1 MKRILAATASA
12 ALALTAA
19 PLAADE
25 ADGEK
30 VEETARD
37 RGLDQEAFDELTQG
51 RTAGEPRS
59 CVTAFNSNRI
69 RVVEHVGVVYE
80 DGDTT
85 WIALAHHPRRLD
97 YFDVPVFERYGSQ
110 LCKFD
115 RITLVDRSSGMF
127 SGVLFLE
134 DFVPYTKVEDEVAEG

>member
-1 MKRILAATASA
+1 MKIVLAATASA

-25 ADGEK
+25 ADGEQ
-30 VEETARD
+30 VEKTARD
-37 RGLDQEAFDELTQG
+37 RGLDEEAFNKLTEG

-59 CVTAFNSNRI
+59 CVSAFNNNRI
-69 RVVEHVGVVYE
+69 RVVEHVGVIYE

-85 WIALAHHPRRLD
+85 WIALAHNPRRLD
-97 YFDVPVFERYGSQ
+97 HFDVPVFERFGSQ

-115 RITLVDRSSGMF
+115 QITMVDRSSGMF

-134 DFVPYTKVEDEVAEG
+134 DFVPYTKIEDEVAEG